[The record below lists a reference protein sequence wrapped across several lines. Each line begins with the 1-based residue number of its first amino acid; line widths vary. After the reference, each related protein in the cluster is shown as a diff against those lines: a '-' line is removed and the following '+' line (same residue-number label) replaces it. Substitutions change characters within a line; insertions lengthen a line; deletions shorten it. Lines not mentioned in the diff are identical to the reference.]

1 MISPEVWAAAT
12 LKAYHNSG
20 RTSFSPPRSRRQTK
34 AVFQEESKVAQCSE
48 VLKSSVPSTW
58 FLWKSKDFLVTR
70 EQKLGP
76 TGHRALLEHSLANRR
91 LCLQGATKHAVNN
104 IWSSSQ
110 TFFRYWSQNHSLFLL
125 LKVFLNTLSFNN
137 KFLLFCCRSRKPVNS
152 LHVSYID
159 CFYMMLC
166 LPYWFPKTINGGI
179 VCVYELILFLM

>member
-1 MISPEVWAAAT
+1 M
-12 LKAYHNSG
+12 
-20 RTSFSPPRSRRQTK
+20 
-34 AVFQEESKVAQCSE
+34 FQEESRVAQCSE
-48 VLKSSVPSTW
+48 VLKSSGPSTC
-58 FLWKSKDFLVTR
+58 FLRKSKDFLVTR

-76 TGHRALLEHSLANRR
+76 TGHQALLEHSIANTR

-104 IWSSSQ
+104 IWNSSQ
-110 TFFRYWSQNHSLFLL
+110 TFFWYWSQNHSLFLL